1 MASSDKGVPIK
12 PDPRQSLFVGER
24 EAKYINDLNTE
35 LFELVTLQKVIY
47 YAIEK
52 DLTPTHQLY
61 GESAEKRFR
70 QPVEIY
76 CRVQWNEPQVVTNQ
90 FSTETLYSLEVYMQ
104 KRRVIELNLIPRIG
118 DFLEF
123 DEKFFEITTLTEPQL
138 IAGLPEFKMGY
149 NLSCTIAREQVFQPN
164 KTSTWTENN
173 PGIGI

>member
-1 MASSDKGVPIK
+1 MASSDKGVPVS
-12 PDPRQSLFVGER
+12 PDPRNSLFVGER
-24 EAKYINDLNTE
+24 EVKYINDINTE
-35 LFELVTLQKVIY
+35 LFELVTLQKVVY

-70 QPVEIY
+70 QPIEVY

-90 FSTETLYSLEVYMQ
+90 FSTETLYSLDVFMQ
-104 KRRVIELNLIPRIG
+104 KRRVIELNFTPRIG

-123 DEKFFEITTLTEPQL
+123 DKKFFEVTTLTEPQL
-138 IAGLPEFKMGY
+138 IAGLPEFKMGF

-164 KTSTWTENN
+164 KTDTWSNN
-173 PGIGI
+173 NSGIGV